1 MKELHLE
8 PELFVDLVHATSDAL
23 AIPVQLIE
31 KDYYI
36 SAVLRLLSK
45 SAYASQIVF
54 KGGTSLSKA
63 YQLINRF
70 SEDVDFAV
78 ISEQMS
84 GNQVKTLLSHLMK
97 EVTAGLREDKE
108 FSDISKGS
116 KYRKQAFLYDAKIEL
131 DASTNPIPARIIV
144 EISAFANPFPN
155 EKRVIE
161 PFVTTFLKNQGMD
174 DFIT

>member
-1 MKELHLE
+1 MKELHLD
-8 PELFVDLVHATSDAL
+8 PELFADLVHATSDAL
-23 AIPVQLIE
+23 GIPVQLIE

-36 SAVLRLLSK
+36 STVLRLLSM
-45 SAYASQIVF
+45 SAYAPQIVF

-97 EVTAGLREDKE
+97 EVTAGLVEDKE
-108 FSDISKGS
+108 FPDISKG
-116 KYRKQAFLYDAKIEL
+116 
-131 DASTNPIPARIIV
+131 
-144 EISAFANPFPN
+144 PN
-155 EKRVIE
+155 YKSNSC
-161 PFVTTFLKNQGMD
+161 PYNCGN
-174 DFIT
+174 